1 MKVTGI
7 TGGVG
12 AGKSTLLSIL
22 SDMDGCLCV
31 QADKVAREVTCKGG
45 IAYEKIVFLFGEDI
59 LAEDGEIDRG
69 KLGDIVFKEDNK
81 RLVLNS
87 IIHPSVKNFFLDD
100 IERKREEGVRHYFI
114 EAALLL
120 DDHYE
125 KFCDA
130 VWYVYANEAL
140 RRERLKLSRGYT
152 DEKIDGIFNS
162 QMTDEYIRRKY
173 IPDEER
179 RPFSD
184 AKLFANPFVTRYDTR
199 PPWIV
204 FDNSE
209 GLFLTPEFLE
219 VLDRLMNL

>member
-1 MKVTGI
+1 MKVIGI

-12 AGKSTLLSIL
+12 SGKSTLLSIL
-22 SDMDGCLCV
+22 EDIPGSICV
-31 QADKVAREVTCKGG
+31 QADKIAAAQMRRGE

-59 LAEDGEIDRG
+59 LAGDKEIDRG

-87 IIHPSVKNFFLDD
+87 IVHPSVKNYFLED
-100 IERKREEGVRHYFI
+100 IEKKKEEGYSYYFI

-120 DDHYE
+120 DDHYD
-125 KFCDA
+125 KFCDEI
-130 VWYVYANEAL
+130 WYVYAGEEL
-140 RRERLKLSRGYT
+140 RRERLRASRGYS
-152 DEKIDGIFNS
+152 DEKINGIFAS
-162 QMTDEYIRRKY
+162 QMSDEYIRRKY
-173 IPDEER
+173 ITPEDE

-184 AKLFANPFVTRYDTR
+184 AKLFTNRFVSRYDTR

-209 GLFLTPEFLE
+209 GLFLTLEFCDILE
-219 VLDRLMNL
+219 RLLER

>member
-1 MKVTGI
+1 MKVIGI

-12 AGKSTLLSIL
+12 AGKTTLLSVL
-22 SDMDGCLCV
+22 SDIEGCICV
-31 QADKVAREVTCKGG
+31 QADLIAKEVTRKGG
-45 IAYEKIVFLFGEDI
+45 IAYEKIVFLFGEEI

-87 IIHPSVKNFFLDD
+87 IIHPSVKNFFLED
-100 IERKREEGVRHYFI
+100 IEKKREESVKYYFI

-125 KFCDA
+125 KFCDSI
-130 VWYVYANEAL
+130 WYVYATEAL
-140 RRERLKLSRGYT
+140 RRERLKMSRGYT
-152 DEKIDGIFNS
+152 DEKIDGIFKS
-162 QMTDEYIRRKY
+162 QMTFEYIKRKY
-173 IPDEER
+173 IPDEEL

-184 AKLFANPFVTRYDTR
+184 AKLFTNPFVTRYDTR

-209 GLFLTPEFLE
+209 GLFLTTEFME
-219 VLDRLMNL
+219 ILDRLLE